1 VKEIVG
7 EERLMSAALS
17 FCTSFD
23 AVSTVIPGAVSEAQL
38 LVNIEAMQHRL
49 DDATRAVLDAFFE
62 EEVRALQL
70 PR

>member
-1 VKEIVG
+1 
-7 EERLMSAALS
+7 MSAALS

-23 AVSTVIPGAVSEAQL
+23 AVSTLIPGAVSEAQL

>member
-1 VKEIVG
+1 
-7 EERLMSAALS
+7 MSAALS

>member
-1 VKEIVG
+1 
-7 EERLMSAALS
+7 
-17 FCTSFD
+17 
-23 AVSTVIPGAVSEAQL
+23 L
-38 LVNIEAMQHRL
+38 LVNIEALQHRL